1 MEVEMLNGINLLLG
15 SALLVAGRKLFWLFV
30 AVLGFIVGLQV
41 TQQFFHGPEFVSLI
55 VAVIVGII
63 FALLAIFVE
72 TIAIGI
78 AGFLAGGFVLGT
90 LANMLGVNGGAVYWV
105 VYIIGGILGVA
116 LVMLLL
122 DWALIALT
130 SLVGA
135 SLIVQSWSSAPIA
148 GGVLFILLFILGIII
163 QGSVLLRE
171 ENPPRRRY
179 VRRVRRRDV

>member
-1 MEVEMLNGINLLLG
+1 MLNVINLLLG
-15 SALLVAGRKLFWLFV
+15 GSLLVAGRKLFWLFV

-41 TQQFFHGPEFVSLI
+41 TQQFFHGPETLSII
-55 VAVIVGII
+55 VGVVVGII
-63 FALLAIFVE
+63 FALLAIFLE
-72 TIAIGI
+72 TVAIGI
-78 AGFLAGGFVLGT
+78 AGFLAGGFVLST
-90 LANMLGVNGGAVYWV
+90 LASMLGINGGAVYWI

-116 LVMLLL
+116 LVMLLF

-135 SLIVQSWSSAPIA
+135 SLIVQSWPAAPI
-148 GGVLFILLFILGIII
+148 GGGLLFFVLFLLGVII

>member
-1 MEVEMLNGINLLLG
+1 MLNGINLLLG

-30 AVLGFIVGLQV
+30 AVLGFIIGLQV
-41 TQQFFHGPEFVSLI
+41 TQNFFNGPEFVSLI

-72 TIAIGI
+72 WIAIGV

-90 LANMLGVNGGAVYWV
+90 LANMLGVSGGAVYWT
-105 VYIIGGILGVA
+105 VYIVGGILGVA
-116 LVMLLL
+116 LVMLLF

-135 SLIVQSWSSAPIA
+135 SLIVQSWPTAPVG
-148 GGVLFILLFILGIII
+148 GGVLFILLFILGLII

>member
-1 MEVEMLNGINLLLG
+1 MLNGINLLLG
-15 SALLVAGRKLFWLFV
+15 GALLVAGRKLFWLFV

-41 TQQFFHGPEFVSLI
+41 TQQFFHGPEMLSII
-55 VAVIVGII
+55 VGVIVGII
-63 FALLAIFVE
+63 FALLAIFLE

-78 AGFLAGGFVLGT
+78 AGFIAGGFVLSS
-90 LANMLGVNGGAVYWV
+90 LATMFGINGGTVYWV
-105 VYIIGGILGVA
+105 LYIVGGIVGVA

-135 SLIVQSWSSAPIA
+135 SLVVQSWPAAPI
-148 GGVLFILLFILGIII
+148 GGGLLFFILLLLGLII

-179 VRRVRRRDV
+179 VRRVRRDT

>member
-1 MEVEMLNGINLLLG
+1 MLNGINLLLG

-41 TQQFFHGPEFVSLI
+41 TQQFFHGPELLSII
-55 VAVIVGII
+55 VGVIVGII
-63 FALLAIFVE
+63 FALLAIFLE

-78 AGFLAGGFVLGT
+78 AGFLAGGFVFGT
-90 LANMLGVNGGAVYWV
+90 LANMLGVSGGAVYWV
-105 VYIIGGILGVA
+105 VYIVGGVLGVA
-116 LVMLLL
+116 LVMLLF

-135 SLIVQSWSSAPIA
+135 SLIVQSWPAAPIS
-148 GGVLFILLFILGIII
+148 GGLLFFVLFLVGVII
-163 QGSVLLRE
+163 QASVLLRE